1 MSEVRPAG
9 RALLQIGLSRV
20 GAYKLVPYV
29 SRQLQYVGRTGTA
42 GIGLIVFALAF
53 FCGASFQLKNQLAE
67 LQANVDRAGQTR
79 AQARA
84 TPAPTVDSLLNDL
97 PAQAELPVLT
107 EKIVAAASTA
117 GIALE
122 RGTYDV
128 TTTRTGR
135 LVRVRMT
142 FPVHARYPDI
152 RRFVDTTLATLP
164 GAAVDGLRLERK
176 DVAAAEIDADIRFAL
191 YLRRSP

>member
-1 MSEVRPAG
+1 MSEVRPAE

-20 GAYKLVPYV
+20 GAANLVPYV

-42 GIGLIVFALAF
+42 GLGLSVFALAF
-53 FCGASFQLKNQLAE
+53 FFGASFPLKSQLAE
-67 LQANVDRAGQTR
+67 LQSNVNRAGQTR
-79 AQARA
+79 AEVRGTA
-84 TPAPTVDSLLNDL
+84 PAAVDSFVNHL

>member
-1 MSEVRPAG
+1 MSEVRPAE
-9 RALLQIGLSRV
+9 RTLLKIGLSRV
-20 GAYKLVPYV
+20 GAHNLAPYLA
-29 SRQLQYVGRTGTA
+29 RQLQYVGRTGTA
-42 GIGLIVFALAF
+42 GAGLIVFALAF
-53 FCGASFQLKNQLAE
+53 FCGASYPLKNQLAE
-67 LQANVDRAGQTR
+67 LQSSVDRAGQ
-79 AQARA
+79 ARA
-84 TPAPTVDSLLNDL
+84 ETRGTPPPAVDSLLNNL

-107 EKIVAAASTA
+107 EKIVAAASAA

-152 RRFVDTTLATLP
+152 RRFVDATLATLP